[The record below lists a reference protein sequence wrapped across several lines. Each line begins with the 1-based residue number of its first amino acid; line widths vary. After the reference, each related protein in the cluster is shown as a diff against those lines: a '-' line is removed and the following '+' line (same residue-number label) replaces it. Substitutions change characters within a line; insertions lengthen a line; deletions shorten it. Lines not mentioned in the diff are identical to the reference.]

1 MLEHAAGAGVA
12 VHRSG
17 DADRYRSWLNQ
28 AGNGAAQGTAMTP
41 LACDY
46 ALEVV
51 SLNKAFDGLTVTQN
65 VSLAIRPGERR
76 LIIGPN
82 GAGKTTL
89 FNQISGDMRPNSGQ
103 IRLFGTDV
111 TTFLPY
117 KRAHLGLSRTYQ
129 IITLFTGD
137 TLEHNVTLGLLGL
150 LPSRWQMWRPL
161 SFYGDLAREARR
173 TLDTVGLLHLADH
186 PVSEIAYGEK
196 RRVELA
202 MALAQKPRVLLL
214 DEPLAGLSN
223 TERST
228 VKSLIASIPRET
240 AVIMI
245 EHDMDTALD
254 LAETVTLLNYGR
266 VIVDGER
273 DVVIA
278 DERTREVYLG
288 V

>member
-1 MLEHAAGAGVA
+1 
-12 VHRSG
+12 
-17 DADRYRSWLNQ
+17 
-28 AGNGAAQGTAMTP
+28 MTP
-41 LACDY
+41 PPSNY
-46 ALEVV
+46 ALEITG
-51 SLNKAFDGLTVTQN
+51 LNKAFGGLSVTQN
-65 VSLAIRPGERR
+65 ISLRIRHGERR

-89 FNQISGDMRPNSGQ
+89 FNQISGDMRPSSGQ
-103 IRLFGTDV
+103 IKLFGADV
-111 TTFLPY
+111 TMLAPY
-117 KRAHLGLSRTYQ
+117 QRAHLGLSRTYQ

-150 LPSRWQMWRPL
+150 RPSRWQMWRPL
-161 SFYGDLAREARR
+161 SFYHELATEARR

-186 PVSEIAYGEK
+186 PVSDIAYGEK

-223 TERST
+223 AERAA
-228 VKSLIASIPRET
+228 VKALIASIPPET

-254 LAETVTLLNYGR
+254 LAETVTLLNYGK

-273 DVVIA
+273 DAVIA

>member
-1 MLEHAAGAGVA
+1 M
-12 VHRSG
+12 
-17 DADRYRSWLNQ
+17 
-28 AGNGAAQGTAMTP
+28 TAST
-41 LACDY
+41 LSY

-51 SLNKAFDGLTVTQN
+51 NLRKAFGGLTVTQN
-65 VSLAIRPGERR
+65 VSLSIRPGERR

-89 FNQISGDMRPNSGQ
+89 FNQISGDLRPNSGS
-103 IRLFGTDV
+103 IRLFGSDITH
-111 TTFLPY
+111 LPSY
-117 KRAHLGLSRTYQ
+117 KRAHIGLSRTYQ
-129 IITLFTGD
+129 IITLFAGD

-150 LPSRWQMWRPL
+150 RRSRWQMWRPL
-161 SFYGDLAREARR
+161 SFYGDMTTEARR
-173 TLDTVGLLHLADH
+173 TLDAVGLLQLATH
-186 PVSEIAYGEK
+186 PISDIAYGER

-223 TERST
+223 TERAT

-240 AVIMI
+240 TVIMI

-273 DVVIA
+273 DAVIA

-288 V
+288 T

>member
-1 MLEHAAGAGVA
+1 LKVT
-12 VHRSG
+12 
-17 DADRYRSWLNQ
+17 
-28 AGNGAAQGTAMTP
+28 QG
-41 LACDY
+41 
-46 ALEVV
+46 V
-51 SLNKAFDGLTVTQN
+51 SL
-65 VSLAIRPGERR
+65 SIRPGERR

-89 FNQISGDMRPNSGQ
+89 FDQISGDLRPSSGQ
-103 IRLFGTDV
+103 IKLFGEDV
-111 TTFLPY
+111 TTFASY
-117 KRAHLGLSRTYQ
+117 ARAHRGLSRTYQ
-129 IITLFTGD
+129 IITLFAGD

-161 SFYGDLAREARR
+161 SSYRDLAIAARR

-186 PVSEIAYGEK
+186 PVSDIAYGEK

-202 MALAQKPRVLLL
+202 MAMAQKPRVLLL

-223 TERST
+223 SERAT
-228 VKSLIASIPRET
+228 VKSLIASIPKET
-240 AVIMI
+240 TVIMI

-273 DVVIA
+273 DKVIA

-288 V
+288 A

>member
-1 MLEHAAGAGVA
+1 M
-12 VHRSG
+12 
-17 DADRYRSWLNQ
+17 
-28 AGNGAAQGTAMTP
+28 TASSP
-41 LACDY
+41 LA
-46 ALEVV
+46 LEITG
-51 SLNKAFDGLTVTQN
+51 LNKAFGGLKVTQG

-103 IRLFGTDV
+103 IKLFGEDV
-111 TTFLPY
+111 TKLAPHQ
-117 KRAHLGLSRTYQ
+117 RAHRGLSRTYQ
-129 IITLFTGD
+129 IITLFASD

-161 SFYGDLAREARR
+161 ASYRHLATEARR
-173 TLDTVGLLHLADH
+173 TLDTVGLLHLAEH
-186 PVSEIAYGEK
+186 PISDIAYGEK

-202 MALAQKPRVLLL
+202 VALAQKPRLLLL

-223 TERST
+223 SERAT
-228 VKSLIASIPRET
+228 VKSQIASISKET
-240 AVIMI
+240 TVVMI

-266 VIVDGER
+266 VIVDGMR
-273 DVVIA
+273 DAVIA

-288 V
+288 A

>member
-1 MLEHAAGAGVA
+1 
-12 VHRSG
+12 
-17 DADRYRSWLNQ
+17 
-28 AGNGAAQGTAMTP
+28 MTSP
-41 LACDY
+41 MPEQ
-46 ALEVV
+46 ALEIID
-51 SLNKAFDGLTVTQN
+51 LNKAFGGLRVTQN
-65 VSLAIRPGERR
+65 VSLKIRQGERR

-103 IRLFGTDV
+103 IKLFGTDV
-111 TTFLPY
+111 TTLAPY
-117 KRAHLGLSRTYQ
+117 QRAQLGLSRTYQ
-129 IITLFTGD
+129 IITLFTD
-137 TLEHNVTLGLLGL
+137 DSIEHNVTLGLLGL

-161 SFYGDLAREARR
+161 SFYRDLASEARR

-202 MALAQKPRVLLL
+202 MALAQNPRVLLL

-223 TERST
+223 SERTT
-228 VKSLIASIPRET
+228 VKSLISSIPRQT
-240 AVIMI
+240 TVIMI

-266 VIVDGER
+266 VIVDGDR
-273 DVVIA
+273 DTVIA

-288 V
+288 S

>member
-1 MLEHAAGAGVA
+1 
-12 VHRSG
+12 
-17 DADRYRSWLNQ
+17 
-28 AGNGAAQGTAMTP
+28 MTP
-41 LACDY
+41 VATSH

-51 SLNKAFDGLTVTQN
+51 NLKKAFGGLVVTQDISLTV
-65 VSLAIRPGERR
+65 RPGERR

-89 FNQISGDMRPNSGQ
+89 FNQISGDLSPNSGQ
-103 IRLFGTDV
+103 IKLFGTDV
-111 TTFLPY
+111 TRFAPY
-117 KRAHLGLSRTYQ
+117 KRAHFGLSRTYQ
-129 IITLFTGD
+129 IITLFSGD
-137 TLEHNVTLGLLGL
+137 TLEHNVILGLLGL
-150 LPSRWQMWRPL
+150 RPSRWQMWRPL
-161 SFYGDLAREARR
+161 SYYGDLATAARR
-173 TLDTVGLLHLADH
+173 TLDAVGLLHLADH
-186 PVSEIAYGEK
+186 PVSDIAYGEK

-223 TERST
+223 TERSQ

-240 AVIMI
+240 TLIMI

-266 VIVDGER
+266 VIVDGDR
-273 DVVIA
+273 DAVIA

>member
-1 MLEHAAGAGVA
+1 M
-12 VHRSG
+12 
-17 DADRYRSWLNQ
+17 
-28 AGNGAAQGTAMTP
+28 TAS
-41 LACDY
+41 AF
-46 ALEVV
+46 ALEIVN
-51 SLNKAFDGLTVTQN
+51 LKKAFGGLPVTQD

-89 FNQISGDMRPNSGQ
+89 FNQVTGDLKPNSGQ
-103 IRLFGTDV
+103 IRLFGTDI
-111 TTFLPY
+111 TRLAPHR
-117 KRAHLGLSRTYQ
+117 RAHFGLSRTYQ
-129 IITLFTGD
+129 IITLFTAD

-150 LPSRWQMWRPL
+150 RASRWQMWRPL
-161 SFYGDLAREARR
+161 SYYGELATEARR
-173 TLDTVGLLHLADH
+173 TLDRVGLLHLAGF
-186 PVSEIAYGEK
+186 PVSDIAYGEK

-228 VKSLIASIPRET
+228 IKALIASIPRET
-240 AVIMI
+240 TVVMI

-266 VIVDGER
+266 VIVDGAR
-273 DVVIA
+273 DAVIA
-278 DERTREVYLG
+278 DARTREVYLG
-288 V
+288 T

>member
-1 MLEHAAGAGVA
+1 MSSGA
-12 VHRSG
+12 
-17 DADRYRSWLNQ
+17 D
-28 AGNGAAQGTAMTP
+28 
-41 LACDY
+41 
-46 ALEVV
+46 ALEIIR
-51 SLNKAFDGLTVTQN
+51 LNKAFGGLRVTHD
-65 VSLAIRPGERR
+65 VTLSVRSGERR

-89 FNQISGDMRPNSGQ
+89 FNQISGDMRPNSGR
-103 IRLFGTDV
+103 IKLFGHDV
-111 TTFLPY
+111 TRLAPY
-117 KRAHLGLSRTYQ
+117 ARAHRGLSRTYQ
-129 IITLFTGD
+129 IITLFAGD
-137 TLEHNVTLGLLGL
+137 AVEHNVTLGLLGL

-161 SFYGDLAREARR
+161 SSYRHLLEEARR
-173 TLDTVGLLHLADH
+173 TLDSVGLLHLADH
-186 PVSEIAYGEK
+186 PVSDIAYGEK

-223 TERST
+223 SERAT
-228 VKSLIASIPRET
+228 VKALIASIPKET
-240 AVIMI
+240 TVVMI

-273 DVVIA
+273 DKVVA

-288 V
+288 A

>member
-1 MLEHAAGAGVA
+1 MNPAEPAF
-12 VHRSG
+12 
-17 DADRYRSWLNQ
+17 
-28 AGNGAAQGTAMTP
+28 
-41 LACDY
+41 
-46 ALEVV
+46 ALEISNLKKVFGGLVATQDV
-51 SLNKAFDGLTVTQN
+51 SLT
-65 VSLAIRPGERR
+65 IRPGERR

-89 FNQISGDMRPNSGQ
+89 FNQITGDLPSTAGQ
-103 IRLFGTDV
+103 IRLFGADV
-111 TTFLPY
+111 TKLAPY
-117 KRAHLGLSRTYQ
+117 QRAHLGLARTYQ
-129 IITLFTGD
+129 IITLFDRD

-150 LPSRWQMWRPL
+150 RPSRWQMWRPL
-161 SFYGDLAREARR
+161 SYYGDLSTEARR
-173 TLDTVGLLHLADH
+173 ILGAVGLLHLADSL
-186 PVSEIAYGEK
+186 VSDLAYGEK

-223 TERST
+223 AERAT
-228 VKSLIASIPRET
+228 VKQLIAAIPRET

-266 VIVDGER
+266 VIVDGAR
-273 DVVIA
+273 DAVVA
-278 DERTREVYLG
+278 DPRTREVYLG

>member
-1 MLEHAAGAGVA
+1 
-12 VHRSG
+12 
-17 DADRYRSWLNQ
+17 
-28 AGNGAAQGTAMTP
+28 MTP
-41 LACDY
+41 LNSTH
-46 ALEVV
+46 ALEIID
-51 SLNKAFDGLTVTQN
+51 LKKAFGGLVVTQN
-65 VSLAIRPGERR
+65 VSLSIRPGERR

-89 FNQISGDMRPNSGQ
+89 FNQISGDMRPSSGQ

-111 TTFLPY
+111 TAFAPY
-117 KRAHLGLSRTYQ
+117 RRAHLGLSRTYQ
-129 IITLFTGD
+129 IITLFADD

-150 LPSRWQMWRPL
+150 APSRWQMWRAL
-161 SFYGDLAREARR
+161 AAFGDLATEARR
-173 TLDTVGLLHLADH
+173 VLDAVGLLHLAAH
-186 PVSEIAYGEK
+186 PVSDIAYGEK

-223 TERST
+223 SERST
-228 VKSLIASIPRET
+228 VKSLIAAIPRQT
-240 AVIMI
+240 TVIMI

-273 DVVIA
+273 DAVIA
-278 DERTREVYLG
+278 DQRTREVYLG
-288 V
+288 A

>member
-1 MLEHAAGAGVA
+1 MTRPMSEH
-12 VHRSG
+12 
-17 DADRYRSWLNQ
+17 
-28 AGNGAAQGTAMTP
+28 
-41 LACDY
+41 
-46 ALEVV
+46 ALEVID
-51 SLNKAFDGLTVTQN
+51 LKKAFGGLVVTQG

-89 FNQISGDMRPNSGQ
+89 FNQISGDLRPNAGK

-111 TTFLPY
+111 TRLTPH
-117 KRAHLGLSRTYQ
+117 KRAHFGLSRTYQ

-150 LPSRWQMWRPL
+150 RPSRWQMWRPL
-161 SFYGDLAREARR
+161 SHYGELATEARR
-173 TLDTVGLLHLADH
+173 TLDAVGLLHLADH
-186 PVSEIAYGEK
+186 PVSDIAYGEK

-202 MALAQKPRVLLL
+202 MALGQKPRVLLL

-223 TERST
+223 TERSA
-228 VKSLIASIPRET
+228 VKALIASIPRET
-240 AVIMI
+240 TVVMI

-266 VIVDGER
+266 VIVDGAR
-273 DVVIA
+273 DAVIA

-288 V
+288 P

>member
-1 MLEHAAGAGVA
+1 MTSVA
-12 VHRSG
+12 SDH
-17 DADRYRSWLNQ
+17 
-28 AGNGAAQGTAMTP
+28 
-41 LACDY
+41 

-51 SLNKAFDGLTVTQN
+51 NLKKAFGGLAVTQN
-65 VSLAIRPGERR
+65 VCLSIRPGERR

-89 FNQISGDMRPNSGQ
+89 FNQISGDMRPNAGQ
-103 IRLFGTDV
+103 IKLFGNDV
-111 TTFLPY
+111 TSLAPY
-117 KRAHLGLSRTYQ
+117 QRAHLGLSRTYQ
-129 IITLFTGD
+129 IITLFAGD

-150 LPSRWQMWRPL
+150 RPSRWQMWRPL
-161 SFYGDLAREARR
+161 SVYGDLATEARR
-173 TLDTVGLLHLADH
+173 TLDAVGLLHLADH
-186 PVSEIAYGEK
+186 PISDIAYGEK

-214 DEPLAGLSN
+214 DEPLAGLSD

-228 VKSLIASIPRET
+228 VKSLIGSISRET

-266 VIVDGER
+266 VIVDGAR
-273 DVVIA
+273 DIVIA

>member
-1 MLEHAAGAGVA
+1 MNSAEP
-12 VHRSG
+12 
-17 DADRYRSWLNQ
+17 
-28 AGNGAAQGTAMTP
+28 T
-41 LACDY
+41 Y
-46 ALEVV
+46 ALEI
-51 SLNKAFDGLTVTQN
+51 SDLRKSFGGLVATHDI
-65 VSLAIRPGERR
+65 SLAIRPGERR

-89 FNQISGDMRPNSGQ
+89 FNQITGDLRPNSGQ
-103 IRLFGTDV
+103 VRLFGADV
-111 TTFLPY
+111 THMTPY
-117 KRAHLGLSRTYQ
+117 QRAHRGMSRTYQ
-129 IITLFTGD
+129 IIALFDRD

-150 LPSRWQMWRPL
+150 RPSRWQMWRPL
-161 SFYGDLAREARR
+161 SHYGDLSTEARR
-173 TLDTVGLLHLADH
+173 ILDAVGLLHLADH
-186 PVSEIAYGEK
+186 PVSDIAYGEK

-223 TERST
+223 TERLT
-228 VKSLIASIPRET
+228 VKALIAAVPRET

-266 VIVDGER
+266 VIVDGAR
-273 DVVIA
+273 DAVVA
-278 DERTREVYLG
+278 DPRTREVYLG